1 MITREHSRIAHCDD
15 SDLFYRK
22 TLQAELTFTIGG
34 GLRGLYG
41 EMTTVA
47 PPDHLIELANRIDA
61 NRQFGESEA

>member
-1 MITREHSRIAHCDD
+1 MITREHDLIAHCDD

-22 TLQAELTFTIGG
+22 SLQAELTSRIGG
-34 GLRGLYG
+34 SLRGLYG
-41 EMTTVA
+41 EMATVA